1 MSPANKRVT
10 VYLKP
15 EYHRALRIKAA
26 ETEYSV
32 SDLVNLA
39 VKQALLEDAVDLEA
53 FDKRARE
60 PLLIFGSIFLAN
72 LELGYLTPPVGLNLL
87 LASYRFN
94 EPMPRVYRDVRIFLG
109 LGLAVV
115 LLIT

>member
-1 MSPANKRVT
+1 MNRANKRVT

-32 SDLVNLA
+32 SDLVNAA

-53 FDKRARE
+53 FDTRAKE
-60 PLLIFGSIFLAN
+60 PLLIFEDVVKALK
-72 LELGYLTPPVGLNLL
+72 
-87 LASYRFN
+87 
-94 EPMPRVYRDVRIFLG
+94 RDGKI
-109 LGLAVV
+109 
-115 LLIT
+115 

>member
-1 MSPANKRVT
+1 MSKPSKRVT

-32 SDLVNLA
+32 SDLVNSA

-53 FDKRARE
+53 FDKRAKE
-60 PLLIFGSIFLAN
+60 PRLVFEDVVKTLK
-72 LELGYLTPPVGLNLL
+72 
-87 LASYRFN
+87 
-94 EPMPRVYRDVRIFLG
+94 RDGKI
-109 LGLAVV
+109 
-115 LLIT
+115 